1 MHLSKNDAE
10 WQAKIDHRLRALI
23 DRAKDRPEEANQ
35 IVNVLVRFSGSITA
49 LEAQNI
55 RLRTLAGDIAIA
67 SIPLAEIPRIA
78 SLPEIVFIEMSQSL
92 HPDSS
97 SE

>member
-1 MHLSKNDAE
+1 MQPNKNQAE

-35 IVNVLVRFSGSITA
+35 IVNVLIRFSGSVTA
-49 LEAQNI
+49 LEAQRI
-55 RLRTLAGDIAIA
+55 RLRTIAGDIAVA
-67 SIPLAEIPRIA
+67 SVPLAEIPRIA
-78 SLPEIVFIEMSQSL
+78 SLPEIVFIEMSQPL
-92 HPDSS
+92 HPDPS